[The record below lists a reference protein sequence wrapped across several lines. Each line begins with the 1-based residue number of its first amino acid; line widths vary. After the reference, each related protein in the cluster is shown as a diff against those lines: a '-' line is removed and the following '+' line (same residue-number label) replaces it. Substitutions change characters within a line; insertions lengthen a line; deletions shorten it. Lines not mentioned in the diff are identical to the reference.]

1 MSQSEI
7 ERALAGSEFFKRLSA
22 DDIRMIAERCE
33 LKTVKAGGCLFRQG
47 DFGEHMY
54 IIAEG
59 QVDLERSVDLGPRR
73 GSVLVETLGKGRV
86 LGCWS
91 TMLGESHNL
100 MSTACCKSET
110 RVVSLK
116 GDDIRAIMEG
126 NTQLGFHIMERLSF
140 LLRDRVQAAYGAL
153 EKI

>member
-7 ERALAGSEFFKRLSA
+7 EGALAGSEFFKRLSA
-22 DDIRMIAERCE
+22 EDIGMIADRCKI
-33 LKTVKAGGCLFRQG
+33 KTVAAGGCIFRQG
-47 DFGEHMY
+47 DFGEHLY
-54 IIAEG
+54 IIAKG

-73 GSVLVETLGKGRV
+73 GNVLVETLGKGRV

-100 MSTACCKSET
+100 MSTACCQKET
-110 RVVSLK
+110 RVVVLK
-116 GDDIRAIMEG
+116 GKDIRDIMEA
-126 NTQLGFHIMERLSF
+126 NTQLGFLIMERLSF

-153 EKI
+153 DKI